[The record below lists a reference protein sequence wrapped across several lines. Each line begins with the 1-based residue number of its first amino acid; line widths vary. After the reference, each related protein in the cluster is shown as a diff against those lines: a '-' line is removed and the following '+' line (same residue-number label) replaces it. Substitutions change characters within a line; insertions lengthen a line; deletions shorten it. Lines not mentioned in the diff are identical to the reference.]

1 MFFRLKTTL
10 LASAIALTVPV
21 LPALAQSNEKL
32 DPAYITAEMNLPPE
46 DVLALQQVIFRLNHA
61 LDEADYDLYGSFF
74 AEDGV
79 FVSGFG
85 DAVGPEAV
93 SAVLEQVSPFI
104 TNKRH
109 VAGNVVISGEGD
121 DAVVTS
127 YLVVFERETGLEFV
141 GSAINVDTMER
152 RNGQWMVV
160 RHDSYLDPATY
171 RAIQEQLAGK
181 SD

>member
-1 MFFRLKTTL
+1 MPTNLKTAALAATL
-10 LASAIALTVPV
+10 ALAGPV
-21 LPALAQSNEKL
+21 LPAFAQSTEGL
-32 DPAYITAEMNLPPE
+32 DTAYITAEMNLPPE
-46 DVLALQQVIFRLNHA
+46 DVLALQQVIYRLNHA

-79 FVSGFG
+79 FVTGFG

-93 SAVLEQVSPFI
+93 SAALDQVAPFI

-109 VAGNVVISGEGD
+109 IAGNLVIHGEGD

-127 YLVVFERETGLEFV
+127 YLAVFERETGLEFV
-141 GSAINVDTMER
+141 GSAVNVDTFER
-152 RNGQWMVV
+152 RDGEWLVV

-171 RAIQEQLAGK
+171 RAIQETLSTQGN
-181 SD
+181 